1 MTNSNMYQSKLSV
14 SLVNNIV
21 VADTSSLLMAGKG
34 LLKVINNCTL
44 VIPSIVVKELE
55 EQRTQTTIGY
65 LSREWL
71 RFLEELREKH
81 GKELSK
87 GVLLPDYDSITLR
100 IEPNH
105 RNQDCLPKHLQDK
118 TRDSTILSVA
128 KNLSNE
134 IKDKKTVLLSNDV
147 PMRIYATLDL
157 DLEAYEFNA
166 SSIVKTQ
173 PFDGCYTVKVSEK
186 EYSDFL
192 KEKNDSILLK
202 KLPENHAKRAVV
214 KVVFDDEA
222 NESILNHFIYE
233 DGRLSEIVRKT
244 RSSNIVARTLEQ
256 DVAMFYLKKKYDDVS
271 IVSIHGKAGGGK
283 TLVTLAVG
291 LEELKAGKYQKIM
304 VFRSLHEMG
313 QGQEMGFLPG
323 DVNEKMGAWA
333 GAIHDAIDVLAAAKK
348 PLKKN
353 AGPHAETVLQ
363 NEAEKLRKMIEVSPI
378 TYLRGRSLA
387 NTFIILEEA
396 QNFSRSE
403 ILNILS
409 RAGEGSKIVL
419 TFDDDQVDNRF
430 LQTGSKAD
438 IWSVV
443 ESLKSENIFA
453 HITLKQ
459 TERSYVAEVA
469 SRLLKE
475 S

>member
-14 SLVNNIV
+14 SLKNNV
-21 VADTSSLLMAGKG
+21 VVVDTSSLLMAGKV
-34 LLKVINNCTL
+34 LLKALNNCTL
-44 VIPSIVVKELE
+44 VIPAIVVKELE

-65 LSREWL
+65 FAREWL
-71 RFLEELREKH
+71 RFLEELRENH
-81 GKELSK
+81 GKELSN
-87 GVLLPDYDSITLR
+87 GVLLEKYDSITLR

-105 RNQDCLPKHLQDK
+105 RSQDCLPKHLQDGS
-118 TRDSTILSVA
+118 RDSTILSVA
-128 KNLSNE
+128 KNLADE
-134 IKDKKTVLLSNDV
+134 IKEKEVVLLSNDV
-147 PMRIYATLDL
+147 PMRIHATLDL
-157 DLEAYEFNA
+157 DIQSYEFNA
-166 SSIVKTQ
+166 NAIVKAQ
-173 PFDGCYTVKVSEK
+173 PFDGCYTVEVSEQ
-186 EYSDFL
+186 EYSDYL
-192 KEKNDSILLK
+192 NENNASVILS

-214 KVVFDDEA
+214 KVLFNDD
-222 NESILNHFIYE
+222 STVLNTFLYD
-233 DGRLSEIVRKT
+233 DGRLSEVNRKT

-256 DVAMFYLKKKYDDVS
+256 DVAMNYLSKPYDDVS

-283 TLVTLAVG
+283 TLVTLAVA
-291 LEELKAGKYQKIM
+291 LDELKKGHYQKIM

-353 AGPHAETVLQ
+353 AGPHAETALQ
-363 NEAEKLRKMIEVSPI
+363 NEAERLRKMIEVSPI

-430 LQTGSKAD
+430 LQSGSKAD

-443 ESLKSENIFA
+443 ESLKSERIFA
-453 HITLKQ
+453 HITLKH

-469 SRLLKE
+469 SRLLAE

>member
-1 MTNSNMYQSKLSV
+1 MTNSSIHQSKLSV
-14 SLVNNIV
+14 SLENSIV

-44 VIPSIVVKELE
+44 IIPAIVVKELE

-71 RFLEELREKH
+71 RFLEELRELH
-81 GKELSK
+81 GKKLSE
-87 GVLLPDYDSITLR
+87 GVLLEDYDGITLSV
-100 IEPNH
+100 EPNH
-105 RNQDCLPKHLQDK
+105 RTQKNLPEHLQDGS
-118 TRDSTILSVA
+118 RDSTILSVA

-134 IKDKKTVLLSNDV
+134 IKDKRVVLLTNDV
-147 PMRIYATLDL
+147 PMRIHATLDL
-157 DLEAYEFNA
+157 DLESYEFSA
-166 SSIVKTQ
+166 SAIVKAQ
-173 PFDGCYTVKVSEK
+173 PFDGCYVVKVSEE
-186 EYSDFL
+186 EYAEYL
-192 KEKNDSILLK
+192 KEKKDSIITN
-202 KLPENHAKRAVV
+202 KLPERHAKRAIV
-214 KVVFDDEA
+214 KVVF
-222 NESILNHFIYE
+222 E
-233 DGRLSEIVRKT
+233 DGGEVVNNLMYNDGELSEISRKT

-256 DVAMFYLKKKYDDVS
+256 DVAMHYLKEPYDEAT

-291 LEELKAGKYQKIM
+291 LEELKRGSYQKIM

-333 GAIHDAIDVLAAAKK
+333 GAIHDAVDVLAAAKK
-348 PLKKN
+348 PLKKKA
-353 AGPHAETVLQ
+353 AGPHAETALK
-363 NEAEKLRKMIEVSPI
+363 NEAERMRGMIEVAPI

-430 LQTGSKAD
+430 LQTGNKAD

-443 ESLKSENIFA
+443 ESLKSERIFT
-453 HITLKQ
+453 HITLKH

-469 SRLLKE
+469 SRILSE